1 MARKKQE
8 LDDAD
13 PVLLSGVKRAEK
25 QEDTRSTIAIGFV
38 IGYAVVVALLMT
50 LTAFKLMD
58 GTTVK
63 DFLLAIG
70 SPLGFIIG
78 FYFKNSGR
86 D

>member
-1 MARKKQE
+1 MARKQT

-13 PVLLSGVKRAEK
+13 PVTLSGVKRAEK

-38 IGYAVVVALLMT
+38 IGYAIVVAILIILS
-50 LTAFKLMD
+50 AFDRMD
-58 GTTVK
+58 SNTVK

-78 FYFKNSGR
+78 FYFKSSSTER
-86 D
+86 